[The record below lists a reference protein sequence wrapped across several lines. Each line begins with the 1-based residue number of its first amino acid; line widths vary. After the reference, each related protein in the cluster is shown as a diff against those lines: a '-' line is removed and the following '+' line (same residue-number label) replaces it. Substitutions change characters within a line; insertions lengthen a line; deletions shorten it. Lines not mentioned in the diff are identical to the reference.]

1 MAGERA
7 LPLLVILG
15 PTASG
20 KTGAGIAVGQAL
32 SGEIVSADSRQI
44 YRYMDIGSA
53 KPTPEQR
60 ALVPHHLLDLVDPD
74 QTLSVAAWLAQAH
87 AAIADIHARGRLPLL
102 VGGTGQYITALI
114 EGWTI
119 PRVPP
124 DEQLRAD
131 LEHFAAEH
139 GAMALHDRLRA
150 HDPAGA
156 DSIHPNNVRRVIR
169 ALEVCAATGKRW
181 SDLRRKQPPPYR
193 IRQYGLTMAR
203 EQLYARAD
211 ARLDQ
216 MMTDGFLD
224 EVHDLLARGYGRELP
239 SMSGL
244 GYAELTAHLLDGE
257 PLDAAVLRAKHNTHD
272 FIRRQYTWFRGH
284 DGGKILWQD
293 GETLAINA
301 LIEDAAGW
309 LKQE

>member
-7 LPLLVILG
+7 LPLIVILG

-20 KTGAGIAVGQAL
+20 KTGAGIAMGQTL
-32 SGEIVSADSRQI
+32 DGEIVSADSRQI

-74 QTLSVAAWLAQAH
+74 QTLSMAEWLAQAQ
-87 AAIADIHARGRLPLL
+87 AVIADIHARGRLPLL

-114 EGWTI
+114 EGWSI

-131 LEHFAAEH
+131 LEQFAAEH
-139 GAMALHDRLRA
+139 GAIALHERLRA
-150 HDPAGA
+150 LDPAGA
-156 DSIHPNNVRRVIR
+156 ETIHPNNIRRVIR
-169 ALEVCAATGKRW
+169 ALEVCEATGARW
-181 SDLRRKQPPPYR
+181 SDLQRKQPPPYR

-216 MMTDGFLD
+216 MLVDGFLE
-224 EVHDLLARGYGRELP
+224 EVRRLFEQGYHRELP

-293 GETLAINA
+293 VETLAINA